1 MPVNP
6 WYGGVQPCF
15 PAFVCPGCM
24 TRLALRL
31 NFWDQGASPPGL
43 ICRVY
48 CAGSALATGGTHGCF
63 TVFWAARVLL
73 CSWGPQM
80 CFWNEASQRA
90 GHASFSFFS
99 FILFLFLLF
108 NYKMIPPS
116 ADLDLARLLLQ
127 NIFTELT
134 VNISIVP
141 LIGENIF
148 HALCESILLCCM
160 ILIFPLLVPF
170 EIHTIR
176 LCNYA
181 K

>member
-1 MPVNP
+1 M
-6 WYGGVQPCF
+6 GVSLSSGQPACSCVREV
-15 PAFVCPGCM
+15 PKCASEMKHP
-24 TRLALRL
+24 RE
-31 NFWDQGASPPGL
+31 QGMQVSL
-43 ICRVY
+43 F
-48 CAGSALATGGTHGCF
+48 L
-63 TVFWAARVLL
+63 
-73 CSWGPQM
+73 
-80 CFWNEASQRA
+80 
-90 GHASFSFFS
+90 SFF
-99 FILFLFLLF
+99 FFFLLF